1 MLKVGHHGGDTSSSA
16 EFLQAVGPEYAV
28 ISVGAGNSYGH
39 PNDAV
44 LSRLAAVGATV
55 YRTDKQGTVCCAS
68 DGKTV
73 TFAFEKSAPQSEGP
87 TQVAPEMAAGYIGN
101 ASSKKF
107 HRPTCGSL
115 PEPQNQVT
123 FQTRQQALDAGYS
136 PCARCN
142 P

>member
-1 MLKVGHHGGDTSSSA
+1 M
-16 EFLQAVGPEYAV
+16 
-28 ISVGAGNSYGH
+28 
-39 PNDAV
+39 
-44 LSRLAAVGATV
+44 
-55 YRTDKQGTVCCAS
+55 
-68 DGKTV
+68 
-73 TFAFEKSAPQSEGP
+73 TFTFEKSAPQSENP
-87 TQVAPEMAAGYIGN
+87 TPAAPETVAGYIGN
-101 ASSKKF
+101 ANSKKF